1 MAQVRKNQR
10 LTQHDVA
17 DYLGVSLATIRIWE
31 NGLDLPDRSL
41 WPNLEE
47 AMGVPVP
54 DPRVPEHTPA
64 ERELI
69 DTLLLVTDELR
80 LLREQM
86 SNLPVREPV
95 VTVPADNG
103 KVVDV
108 NGAATYVGVSV
119 RFIRKLVAERRIVFY
134 KLGGRVMFRK
144 ADLDKFIEDGKQ
156 DPRDYQSWLLQGRR
170 GQSPRR
176 SR

>member
-1 MAQVRKNQR
+1 MAQVRKSER

-17 DYLGVSLATIRIWE
+17 DYLGVSLATVRKWE
-31 NGLDLPDRSL
+31 NGIALPDRLL
-41 WPNLEE
+41 WPKLEE

-80 LLREQM
+80 LVREQM
-86 SNLPVREPV
+86 AQVRVPEAVAPK
-95 VTVPADNG
+95 PADEP

-108 NGAATYVGVSV
+108 SGAATYMGVSS
-119 RFIRKLVAERRIVFY
+119 RFIRRLVAEHRIAFY
-134 KLGGRVMFRK
+134 KLGGRIMFSK
-144 ADLDKFIEDGKQ
+144 ADLDQFIEDGKQ
-156 DPRDYQSWLLQGRR
+156 EPRDYESWLLQGRK
-170 GQSPRR
+170 GQSPRK

>member
-1 MAQVRKNQR
+1 MGQVRKSQR
-10 LTQHDVA
+10 LTQRDIA
-17 DYLGVSLATIRIWE
+17 DYLGVSLATVRRWE
-31 NGLDLPDRSL
+31 DGAALPDRSL
-41 WPNLEE
+41 WQKLEE

-80 LLREQM
+80 QLREQLAKGI
-86 SNLPVREPV
+86 LPE
-95 VTVPADNG
+95 TATTTAADDP

-108 NGAATYVGVSV
+108 KGAAAYMGVSTSL
-119 RFIRKLVAERRIVFY
+119 IRSLVAERRIVFY
-134 KLGGRVMFRK
+134 KLDSRVMFRK
-144 ADLDKFIEDGKQ
+144 SDLDQFIEDGKRELGGYEPWQ
-156 DPRDYQSWLLQGRR
+156 LRGRS
-170 GQSPRR
+170 GKSPRK